1 MSIELEIGVYN
12 EDKPINFEKRN
23 FDTIDEAIGTIEFIK
38 LGYNYFKNGEIL
50 AVRLGEG
57 KQTYL
62 IDFNSKVPILEL
74 KKELQEEKAKR
85 CCFEKS

>member
-38 LGYNYFKNGEIL
+38 LGSIL
-50 AVRLGEG
+50 
-57 KQTYL
+57 
-62 IDFNSKVPILEL
+62 S
-74 KKELQEEKAKR
+74 
-85 CCFEKS
+85 